1 MKTKG
6 SFRTYVAVS
15 YMKEEDFRADR
26 FTESLDRAFSK
37 ADDLWNRATRGDKKA
52 VLRIGKLA
60 KMYMHSYTM
69 SK

>member
-6 SFRTYVAVS
+6 SFRTFVAVS
-15 YMKEEDFRADR
+15 YMKDGDFVTDR
-26 FTESLDRAFSK
+26 FMESLDRAYNK

-52 VLRIGKLA
+52 VLRICKLA